1 MKENIEKIIVSVL
14 TRYKSSQINLGSDS
28 AIANLSDEIAN
39 EVHKEMQSLIESI
52 VCEGGQYHD

>member
-14 TRYKSSQINLGSDS
+14 TKHSSNQVNLQSYS
-28 AIANLSDEIAN
+28 AIATLSEEIAN